1 MPKRT
6 SAADATPIRVV
17 IVTMDS
23 HLSGVIVR
31 ARQSLKAELPG
42 IDLAIHAADEWGNDQ
57 AALDRCLADIARGD
71 IVIATMLFLDEHIR
85 AVLPALAARRDSCD
99 AMVCCMSAGEVVRLT
114 RLGKFSMSGEAIG
127 ALSWLKRLRGNRNG
141 AGSSGR
147 GQMKMLRQLP
157 RLLRFLPGKAQ
168 DLRAYFLTLQYW
180 LAGSEANVA
189 NMVRL
194 LVERYAEGPRLGLRA
209 RVKAGTPAEYPDV
222 GIYHPAIRNRISG
235 RLEDLPPA
243 GRDHRGTVGVLVMR
257 SYLLAGN
264 TGHYDGV
271 IAALEARGLRVV
283 TAFASGLDV
292 RPAVERYFMAGGRP
306 SIDAL
311 VSLTGFSLVGGPA
324 YNDARS
330 AEEMLAG
337 LDVPYLA
344 AHPLEFQT
352 IEQWEAAER
361 GLTPVEATIMVAIP
375 ELDGATGP
383 MVFGGRTAGRP
394 GESSHE
400 MRVHPERADMLA
412 ARVARLVAL
421 RRTPRAERKVAIT
434 LFSFPPNAGN
444 IGTAQHLA
452 VFESLHRTLATL
464 KAEGYAVDL
473 PADVDALRRAL
484 LEGNAPRFGTVANVH
499 ARIAAGDHVRR
510 ERHLREIEQQWGA
523 APGKHQTDGTS
534 LFVLGERFGNVFVG
548 VQPAFGYEGDPM
560 RLLFDRGFAPT
571 HAFSAFYRWIRED
584 FGANA
589 VLHFGTH
596 GALEFMPGKQVGL
609 SSACWPDRLIGD
621 LPNFYLYA
629 ANNPSEGTIAKRRSA
644 ATLIS
649 YLTPPVAQAGLYAG
663 LVDLRASVDRWRGLP
678 PDAEAERAAL
688 EPLIQGQAATLDLVA
703 AEPAWGADAA
713 AAVAALV
720 TRLAE
725 LEATLI
731 PQGLHVIGKPD
742 PAEQRVDTLLSVA
755 EATHGQRPD
764 RATVEA
770 VVAGVSPDKAA
781 PAAASERDR
790 AVLRELAAI
799 DAQLKQ
805 DHETPAIVRALDGAY
820 LRPTPGGDLLRT
832 PSILPTGRNVHGFD
846 PFRIPSVFAVEDGA
860 RQATR
865 LLEAHAAAAEPF
877 PESVAMVLWAT
888 DNLKSEGA
896 QIGQALALLGAAP
909 RFDSF
914 GRLAGATLKPL
925 AELGRPRI
933 DVVVTLSGI
942 FRDLLPL
949 QTKLLAEAAF
959 LAASADE
966 PVELNFVRK
975 HTLDY
980 QTKHRCDLETAALR
994 VFGNAEGAY
1003 GSNVNQLVESG
1014 RWETEDE
1021 LADMFASRKGFAYD
1035 RNGRPA
1041 KQSALLQSMLG
1052 DVSLAYQNLES
1063 VELGVTSIDHYF
1075 DTLGGISRAVR
1086 RARDGQ
1092 QTPVYIGDQTRGE
1105 GAVRTLSEQVAI
1117 EARTRLLNPK
1127 WYEAILEHGYEGVHQ
1142 IEAHVTNTMGW
1153 SATTGH
1159 VAPWVY
1165 QQLTQTFML
1174 DPEMRDRLARLNPT
1188 ASARV
1193 ANRLLEASDRH
1204 YWTPDEDVLDAL
1216 RRAGAELEDR
1226 LEGVFEEAAA

>member
-1 MPKRT
+1 MPKRI

-17 IVTMDS
+17 VVTMDG
-23 HLSGVIVR
+23 HLSGAVAR
-31 ARQSLKAELPG
+31 AGQSLMAELPG
-42 IDLAIHAADEWGNDQ
+42 LDFAIHAADEWGSDPV
-57 AALDRCLADIARGD
+57 ALQRCLADIARGD
-71 IVIATMLFLDEHIR
+71 IVIATMLFLDDHIR
-85 AVLPALAARRDSCD
+85 AVLPALTARRELCD

-114 RLGKFSMSGEAIG
+114 RLGNFSMSGEAIG
-127 ALSWLKRLRGNRNG
+127 ALSWLKRLRGKGNG

-147 GQMKMLRQLP
+147 GQMNMLRQLP
-157 RLLRFLPGKAQ
+157 RLLRFLPGRAQ

-180 LAGSEANVA
+180 LAGSDANIA
-189 NMVRL
+189 NLVRL
-194 LVERYAEGPRLGLRA
+194 LVERYAEGPRKGLRT
-209 RVKAGTPAEYPDV
+209 RVKAGAPAQYPDV
-222 GIYHPAIRNRISG
+222 GVYHPAMRKPIATRR
-235 RLEDLPPA
+235 EDLPA
-243 GRDHRGTVGVLVMR
+243 ARHDHVGTVGLLVMR

-271 IAALEARGLRVV
+271 IAALEARGLRVI
-283 TAFASGLDV
+283 TAFASGLDA
-292 RPAVERYFMAGGRP
+292 RPAVERYFKINGRP
-306 SIDAL
+306 AIDAL

-324 YNDARS
+324 YNDAKG
-330 AEEMLAG
+330 AEEMLAT

-352 IEQWEAAER
+352 IEQWEASER

-383 MVFGGRTAGRP
+383 MVFGGRTTQP
-394 GESSHE
+394 GSLSHE
-400 MRVHPERADMLA
+400 MRVHPERAAMLA

-421 RRTPRAERKVAIT
+421 RRAARADRKIAIT

-444 IGTAQHLA
+444 VGTAQHLA
-452 VFESLHRTLATL
+452 VFESLHRTLAVL
-464 KAEGYAVDL
+464 KRSGYTVDL
-473 PADVDALRRAL
+473 PADVDALRCAL
-484 LEGNAPRFGTVANVH
+484 LEGNATRHGAVANVH
-499 ARIAAGDHVRR
+499 ARIAASDHVRR
-510 ERHLREIEQQWGA
+510 ERYLREIEQQWGP
-523 APGKHQTDGTS
+523 APGRHQTDGAS
-534 LFVLGERFGNVFVG
+534 LFVLGQRFGNVFVG
-548 VQPAFGYEGDPM
+548 VQPAFGIEGDPM
-560 RLLFDRGFAPT
+560 RLLFDRSFAPT

-584 FGANA
+584 FGAHA

-596 GALEFMPGKQVGL
+596 GALEFMPGKQVGM
-609 SSACWPDRLIGD
+609 SGACWPDRLIGD
-621 LPNFYLYA
+621 LPNLYLYA

-649 YLTPPVAQAGLYAG
+649 YLTPPVAQSGLYAG
-663 LVDLRASVDRWRGLP
+663 LIDLRASIDRWRGLP
-678 PDAEAERAAL
+678 PEAESEREGL
-688 EPLIQGQAATLDLVA
+688 ERLMQSQASTLDLAA
-703 AEPAWGADAA
+703 AEPAWHADAA
-713 AAVAALV
+713 DHVARLV

-731 PQGLHVIGKPD
+731 PQGLHVLGEAGTAAD
-742 PAEQRVDTLLSVA
+742 RVDTLLSVA
-755 EATHGQRPD
+755 ETAHGLRPA
-764 RATVEA
+764 RAAVEA
-770 VVAGVSPDKAA
+770 LVAGVAPDVAA
-781 PAAASERDR
+781 AATAASERER
-790 AVLRELAAI
+790 TVLRELAAV
-799 DAQLKQ
+799 DAQLMQ

-820 LRPTPGGDLLRT
+820 MRPTPGGDLLRT
-832 PSILPTGRNVHGFD
+832 PAILPTGRNVHGFD
-846 PFRIPSVFAVEDGA
+846 PFRIPSVFAIEDGA

-865 LLEAHAAAAEPF
+865 LLERHAAEGVAF

-896 QIGQALALLGAAP
+896 QIGQALALLGVVP

-914 GRLAGATLKPL
+914 GRLAGATLLPL
-925 AELGRPRI
+925 ETLRRPRI
-933 DVVVTLSGI
+933 DVMVTLSGI

-966 PVELNFVRK
+966 PLELNFVRK

-980 QTKHRCDLETAALR
+980 RTRHHCDLETAALR

-1003 GSNVNQLVESG
+1003 GANVNHLVESG
-1014 RWETEDE
+1014 RWENEDD
-1021 LADMFASRKGFAYD
+1021 LANMYASRKGFAY
-1035 RNGRPA
+1035 GRSGQPA
-1041 KQSALLQSMLG
+1041 KHSALFQSILG

-1086 RARDGQ
+1086 QARGGE

-1105 GAVRTLSEQVAI
+1105 GTVRTLSEQVAI

-1127 WYEAILEHGYEGVHQ
+1127 WYEAILKHGYEGVHH

-1174 DPEMRDRLARLNPT
+1174 DAEMRERLSRLNPT

-1193 ANRLLEASDRH
+1193 ANRLLEASERN
-1204 YWTPDEDVLDAL
+1204 YWTPDEEVLAAL